1 MIITVDVWQILTEQL
16 SVHVRK
22 NVYLLRSMV
31 MSVEVMIKFMLTNAR
46 SGNMSVRTS
55 RMLPLKTMEFV
66 VSIIH
71 RLRT

>member
-16 SVHVRK
+16 SVHARK